1 MVHIDPLC
9 SLCLLQ
15 WTAWIS
21 FSAEKNNL
29 CLIQL
34 CSSHGKVPVRQQD
47 CSQRRNNPRISG
59 LWLCNCPAAALY
71 TQERKCFENTF
82 QKLKKSI
89 TEEHFY
95 LWRGPSP
102 SLRDWDKVRGLC
114 YRERGAALPEG
125 WKSRNILQDKH
136 GASQKICLPNT
147 CVTHTGLFC
156 DTHPIQCLL
165 KAGEPV
171 FSGHGIICEVNSV
184 WDIGGGVFQ
193 QWQVNKWSLQSVHF
207 QHVKLGEKGKRWI
220 RTHSEINSQW
230 IKLAQGLQKSSHS

>member
-1 MVHIDPLC
+1 MEKCLWGSRTAPRGGTTQG
-9 SLCLLQ
+9 SLAFGCVTVLLQ
-15 WTAWIS
+15 LCTERS
-21 FSAEKNNL
+21 KCHSTEKML
-29 CLIQL
+29 WKHL
-34 CSSHGKVPVRQQD
+34 SEAKKKHH
-47 CSQRRNNPRISG
+47 RR
-59 LWLCNCPAAALY
+59 
-71 TQERKCFENTF
+71 TF
-82 QKLKKSI
+82 LPLK
-89 TEEHFY
+89 
-95 LWRGPSP
+95 GPSP
-102 SLRDWDKVRGLC
+102 SLRDWDKVRCLC

-125 WKSRNILQDKH
+125 WNSRNILQDKH

-156 DTHPIQCLL
+156 NTHPIQCLL

-220 RTHSEINSQW
+220 RTHSEMNSRW
-230 IKLAQGLQKSSHS
+230 IKLAQAAEVQPQLRLTDLQTIIGHHK